1 MKLTEVFE
9 GFQNKRIAIVGDVML
24 DTYIMG
30 KVHRMSPEA
39 PVPILLLNQEDQ
51 RLGGAAN
58 VALNL
63 KALGAKVFLCS
74 VVGKDVQGLK
84 LIELLQDAGIECS
97 GILQDDSRKTT
108 VKTRVLSG
116 SQHLLR
122 IDQEDL
128 HALEN
133 AVAHRLINCVEH
145 LINQGIDALIFE
157 DYNKGVLTEDVIV
170 QCIAFAR
177 AHGVVTCVD
186 PKKDHFFSYQNV
198 DLFKPNLKELK
209 DGLGCEIN
217 PRSLATLTNA
227 SSKLRDRLNHKTSL
241 ITLSEFGVFVDDGSQ
256 EFIIPAHFRDISDV
270 SGAGDTVI
278 AVATLALCS
287 GLSMK
292 QVAALANLAGGMVC
306 EHSGVVSVNRLEL
319 LDEAI
324 KLKEF
329 HE

>member
-24 DTYIMG
+24 DAYIMG

-63 KALGAKVFLCS
+63 KALGAEVFLCS

-84 LIELLQDAGIECS
+84 LIEF
-97 GILQDDSRKTT
+97 LQDDSRKTT

-133 AVAHRLINCVEH
+133 AVAQRLINCVEH

-157 DYNKGVLTEDVIV
+157 DYNKGVLTEEVIV

-198 DLFKPNLKELK
+198 DLFKPNLKELR

-217 PRSLATLTNA
+217 PRALATLTNA